1 MFSRKPQ
8 ETTFLT
14 VVTYGRTGSTALQA
28 ALNSLPGVL
37 VRGENYAALRGLQ
50 QYVQS
55 VAETADRHHNGLPT
69 HPWYGSKK
77 LDPAAVIED
86 LRRHVVENLL
96 RPEKDT
102 TVLGFKEVR
111 YEPGHFEHYE
121 LLLSYLL
128 FLNTLFP
135 GITYII
141 NVRDPQEA
149 ARSGWWPNHGD
160 PVAALTQTRDWLVS
174 AHEDLN
180 SILGEGRA
188 VLLHYEDWQGN
199 APALIGS
206 FKALYLPGNDAG
218 VRAALSQQLDHGSHG
233 HDESQVDESQV
244 DENGSREPR

>member
-8 ETTFLT
+8 EFRFLT

-55 VAETADRHHNGLPT
+55 IAETADRHDNGLPT
-69 HPWYGSKK
+69 HPWYGSKE
-77 LDPAAVIED
+77 LNPNAVVEG
-86 LRRHVVENLL
+86 LRRHVIGQLL

-111 YEPGHFEHYE
+111 YEPGHFESYD

-135 GITYII
+135 GIGYVI
-141 NVRDPQEA
+141 NVRDPQSA
-149 ARSGWWPNHGD
+149 ARSGWWPDHHD
-160 PVAALTQTRDWLVS
+160 PVLTLTQTRDWLLQAAV
-174 AHEDLN
+174 DLDA
-180 SILGEGRA
+180 ILGPGRTS
-188 VLLHYEDWQGN
+188 VLEYEQWQSDPTVVLDAFAG
-199 APALIGS
+199 LG
-206 FKALYLPGNDAG
+206 LPRNDAG
-218 VRAALSQQLDHGSHG
+218 VRDALAQRLDHGPRA
-233 HDESQVDESQV
+233 SQ
-244 DENGSREPR
+244 